1 MVKQREVLAV
11 IPARGGSKGIPGK
24 NIKDFAGFPL
34 IAYSI
39 LAGMQ
44 SDLVTRVIVSTDDKA
59 IADVANQWG
68 AETPFLRPD
77 HLAGDAVVDFPVM
90 RHCLDWLAE
99 NEGYHPEVV
108 VWLRPTSPIR
118 PRDCVDQA
126 ISLLLTHSEADS
138 VRGVVSAGQ
147 NPFKMWTIDES
158 SGAMQPLVDVPG
170 MDEPYNAP
178 RQALPEVFWQTG
190 HIDAFWTR
198 TMDEKDSM
206 TGDVILPLIID
217 PRYTVDIDV
226 PKDWVAAEHKLQQD
240 HLEMIDPANQRR
252 PFPEKVSLLVLDF
265 DGVLTDNHVWVDE
278 DGKEMVAADRS
289 DGLGLEKLISR
300 TDIQVMVLSRESN
313 PVVTA
318 RCKKLGLPVLQ
329 SVLEKD
335 KAIRK
340 VLAEKNIPASEVIF
354 MGNDTN
360 DLVVFPEVGF
370 AVTPADAYHQALR
383 RADLILSR
391 DGGKGAV
398 RELCD
403 MIISRLGI
411 TD

>member
-39 LAGMQ
+39 LAGTQ

-59 IADVANQWG
+59 IASVANQWG

-118 PRDCVDQA
+118 PRDCVDRA
-126 ISLLLTHSEADS
+126 ISLLLTHPDADS

-170 MDEPYNAP
+170 MDEPFNAP

-198 TMDEKDSM
+198 TMNEKDSM

-340 VLAEKNIPASEVIF
+340 VLAEKNIPASEVIY